1 MVKEKKEVIKAV
13 KKIEPTKDRYK
24 ILAEGVYKIF
34 DRTPNG
40 SIVSKEAHALLA
52 KLK

>member
-1 MVKEKKEVIKAV
+1 MPEKKVV
-13 KKIEPTKDRYK
+13 KVVKVEAKVTKDRYK
-24 ILAEGVYKIF
+24 ILTEGVYKIF

>member
-1 MVKEKKEVIKAV
+1 MVKEKKET
-13 KKIEPTKDRYK
+13 KKVETKVVTKDRYK